1 MSAASLRGKAERQ
14 NRFSPTMRTELVT
27 IETET
32 LPLDG
37 AFYHPDGGATA
48 GGVLLF
54 HGNTMN
60 FYVGAPRFL
69 PPALTAL
76 GFACLAFN
84 RRGHDILSIRNSR
97 AAEGAAFQTTAEGI
111 ADNRCAAAWMADRG
125 FPHPIIIGHSNG
137 GMLAVQHVAQHPQ
150 TPALVLLSAHSG
162 GKGQVEAASR
172 AGLMAGDRLDE
183 IAAHAHEMVAAGRGR
198 DLLLMPGWWYVASA
212 ESFLDRMVSMPAIL
226 DLAPSITCPV
236 LFVRGDQEPRD
247 HYPAEDFQ
255 ARVGG
260 PCDVEIVPEC
270 DHFYVGREDR
280 VTEIVASWLR
290 KTLLP

>member
-1 MSAASLRGKAERQ
+1 MHTALITI
-14 NRFSPTMRTELVT
+14 PTDT
-27 IETET
+27 I
-32 LPLDG
+32 PLDG
-37 AFYHPDGGATA
+37 AFYEPDSGGTA
-48 GGVLLF
+48 GAVLLF

-84 RRGHDILSIRNSR
+84 RRGHGILSIRNSR

-111 ADNRCAAAWMADRG
+111 ADNRYAARWMAERG

-137 GMLAVQHVAQHPQ
+137 GMLAVQHVADHPQ
-150 TPALVLLSAHSG
+150 TPALVLLSAHTG
-162 GKGQVEAASR
+162 GKGQVEAAGR

-183 IAAHAHEMVAAGRGR
+183 IITQAVEMVGAGRGR

-226 DLAPSITCPV
+226 DLAPSIRCPV
-236 LFVRGDQEPRD
+236 LFIRGDQESPEQ
-247 HYPAEDFQ
+247 YPAEKFK
-255 ARVGG
+255 ARAGG
-260 PCDVEIVPEC
+260 SCNVEVVPDC

-280 VTEIVASWLR
+280 VTEIVVSWLKR
-290 KTLLP
+290 TLFRQAAPAP

>member
-1 MSAASLRGKAERQ
+1 
-14 NRFSPTMRTELVT
+14 MRTELVT
-27 IETET
+27 IDTDT

-37 AFYHPDGGATA
+37 ACYEPDEGASA

-111 ADNRCAAAWMADRG
+111 ADNRYAARWMADRG
-125 FPHPIIIGHSNG
+125 FPHPVVVGHSNG
-137 GMLAVQHVAQHPQ
+137 GMLAVQHIADHPN
-150 TPALVLLSAHSG
+150 TPALVLLSAHTG
-162 GKGQVEAASR
+162 GNNQVENASR
-172 AGLMAGDRLDE
+172 AGLMAGDRLGE
-183 IAAHAHEMVAAGRGR
+183 ITAQAREMMAAGRGR

-212 ESFLDRMVSMPAIL
+212 DSFLDRMISMPAIL
-226 DLAPSITCPV
+226 DLAPSIKCPV
-236 LFVRGDQEPRD
+236 LFIRGDQESAES
-247 HYPAEDFQ
+247 YPAEKFQ
-255 ARVGG
+255 ARAGG
-260 PCDVEIVPEC
+260 PCEVEIVPDC
-270 DHFYVGREDR
+270 DHFYVGREHR
-280 VTEIVASWLR
+280 ITEFVVRWV
-290 KTLLP
+290 K

>member
-1 MSAASLRGKAERQ
+1 
-14 NRFSPTMRTELVT
+14 MRTELVT
-27 IETET
+27 IPTDT

-37 AFYHPDGGATA
+37 AFYEPAGAATS

-111 ADNRCAAAWMADRG
+111 ADNRFAAGWMADRG
-125 FPHPIIIGHSNG
+125 FPHPVVIGHSNG
-137 GMLAVQHVAQHPQ
+137 GMLAVQHVTDYPG
-150 TPALVLLSAHSG
+150 TPALVLLSAHTG
-162 GKGQVEAASR
+162 GTGQVEGASR

-183 IAAHAHEMVAAGRGR
+183 IVAQARAMVVAGRGR
-198 DLLLMPGWWYVASA
+198 DLLLMPGWWYVATA
-212 ESFLDRMVSMPAIL
+212 ESFLDRMVSMPAIV

-236 LFVRGDQEPRD
+236 LFIRGDQERVES
-247 HYPAEDFQ
+247 YPAEEFQ
-255 ARVGG
+255 GRAGG

-270 DHFYVGREDR
+270 DHFYIGREDR
-280 VTEIVASWLR
+280 VTEIVASWLKR
-290 KTLLP
+290 TLVC